1 MRRFS
6 LIIASTTLALLSGCA
21 TVPKLGAAPQL
32 RTSAAFDSTRA
43 FAAPAGATRDWPAAE
58 WWRGFGDPQLDT
70 LIAEALRDSPDVA
83 AAAARIA
90 SAEALAQQTGAA
102 LQPSLSVDG
111 QAGANKQSKNLGIP
125 PQFVPSGIQDTGRL
139 TASGSFDLD
148 LWGRNRAALAAAT
161 SEAEAARVDADQARL
176 LLSTDI
182 AAAYAELAQYHA
194 ERDVAVAALKSREA
208 TSRLTA
214 QRVAIG
220 VDARGSQRQAES
232 RVPAARAEIGA
243 IDEAIVL
250 TRNRL
255 AALAGAGPDR
265 GLSIGR
271 PRLAVPLAGLPAN
284 AGIDLIGRRPDIVA
298 ARLRAEAAAKRIK
311 VARADFY
318 PNVNLSAIVGLQ
330 SLGLGNL
337 IDGGS
342 SYGSAGPAFSLPIF
356 DGGRLRGRYREA
368 RADYDA
374 AVARYDTILI
384 TALREVADA
393 VASQRA
399 LDARLADQREALT
412 TAADAS
418 RISALRYEGGLST
431 QLPVL
436 TAEDFELTARRAV
449 ADLESR
455 RFALDIALIRA
466 LGGGYV
472 MKTETK

>member
-21 TVPKLGAAPQL
+21 TVPKLGSAPQL

-208 TSRLTA
+208 TSR
-214 QRVAIG
+214 
-220 VDARGSQRQAES
+220 
-232 RVPAARAEIGA
+232 
-243 IDEAIVL
+243 
-250 TRNRL
+250 
-255 AALAGAGPDR
+255 
-265 GLSIGR
+265 
-271 PRLAVPLAGLPAN
+271 
-284 AGIDLIGRRPDIVA
+284 
-298 ARLRAEAAAKRIK
+298 
-311 VARADFY
+311 
-318 PNVNLSAIVGLQ
+318 SA
-330 SLGLGNL
+330 
-337 IDGGS
+337 
-342 SYGSAGPAFSLPIF
+342 
-356 DGGRLRGRYREA
+356 
-368 RADYDA
+368 
-374 AVARYDTILI
+374 
-384 TALREVADA
+384 
-393 VASQRA
+393 
-399 LDARLADQREALT
+399 
-412 TAADAS
+412 
-418 RISALRYEGGLST
+418 
-431 QLPVL
+431 
-436 TAEDFELTARRAV
+436 
-449 ADLESR
+449 
-455 RFALDIALIRA
+455 
-466 LGGGYV
+466 
-472 MKTETK
+472 